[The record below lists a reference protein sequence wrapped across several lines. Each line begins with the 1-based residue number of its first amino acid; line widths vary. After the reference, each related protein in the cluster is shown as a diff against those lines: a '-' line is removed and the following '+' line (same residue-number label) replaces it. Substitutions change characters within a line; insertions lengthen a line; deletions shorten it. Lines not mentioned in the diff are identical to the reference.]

1 MDGKAV
7 NIYAYNDD
15 YGVFFYN
22 GTNDSRDAIDALV
35 EDSKTTLKPK
45 YDGFKITKIDGLEPE
60 TEIFTEDK
68 AVGNGIFITGSRVPE
83 QYIDIVA
90 VGAGLDRTHIYYKY
104 AKDFHKVG
112 EWYKLNIQ
120 YQGRWVKAYGILKAF
135 KITPQNVFK
144 RQEITL
150 SYMIPNPTIDTY
162 WHTIFN
168 INKLA
173 TYETSAAA
181 SGGQETEVIDLTGM
195 RNADYPVLVVKIKD
209 FPITPTADSS
219 ANKSNIKFNISWRDA
234 NGKKKSTLWT
244 VFYFYQTG
252 TDTGRTVNLGGTNY
266 SGKTISDPVYL
277 RPYIKIKLNLNPNN
291 RKYYIYARLKN
302 AVTGNMDDEFAINAS
317 GSSWTNKV
325 AQPLEIESIKISISK
340 DADATVTWEAEA

>member
-135 KITPQNVFK
+135 KIIEK
-144 RQEITL
+144 R
-150 SYMIPNPTIDTY
+150 
-162 WHTIFN
+162 
-168 INKLA
+168 
-173 TYETSAAA
+173 
-181 SGGQETEVIDLTGM
+181 
-195 RNADYPVLVVKIKD
+195 
-209 FPITPTADSS
+209 ADSS
-219 ANKSNIKFNISWRDA
+219 LQHELNNIRKLEELYIQT
-234 NGKKKSTLWT
+234 NGK
-244 VFYFYQTG
+244 
-252 TDTGRTVNLGGTNY
+252 LGVTF
-266 SGKTISDPVYL
+266 KE
-277 RPYIKIKLNLNPNN
+277 
-291 RKYYIYARLKN
+291 ARQMEQN
-302 AVTGNMDDEFAINAS
+302 AVQKTYQDLSFFVCDCFC
-317 GSSWTNKV
+317 NKV
-325 AQPLEIESIKISISK
+325 
-340 DADATVTWEAEA
+340 